1 MVWVFQINAMRVGF
15 KNTPNT
21 HFFACFYA
29 EVPGFDTVSTTSVR
43 TQYLVCFGVAVL
55 FKIFYCSGL
64 AALLDRL
71 VFPTKRNL
79 LLGALPQ
86 NPCPAEL
93 PQ

>member
-1 MVWVFQINAMRVGF
+1 MRVGL

-21 HFFACFYA
+21 HFFACLMG
-29 EVPGFDTVSTTSVR
+29 EIPGSTLCAQPSER
-43 TQYLVCFGVAVL
+43 TQFFPCFGVAVL
-55 FKIFYCSGL
+55 FKIFYCSGR
-64 AALLDRL
+64 AALLRRL